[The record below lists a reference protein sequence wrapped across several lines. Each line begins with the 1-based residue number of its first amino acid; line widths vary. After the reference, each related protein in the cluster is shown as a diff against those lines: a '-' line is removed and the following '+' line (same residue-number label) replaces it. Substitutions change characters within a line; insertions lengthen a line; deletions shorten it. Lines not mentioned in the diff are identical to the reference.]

1 MNWKHAT
8 FSRLRNAAVSW
19 FLILNMLRFA
29 SGVFLLPLL
38 LHLLSTP
45 DLGFYYVLL
54 NIAAMAPLM
63 DLGLLISVERSVAY
77 ATAGATELRAHG
89 LHPAEE
95 TAGKEPNHLLL
106 WQLLAT
112 TRAAYARIAL
122 VLLFVLGIAGT
133 LITTYRVAQTSSPTV
148 TWIALALT
156 VFSCVFEIYTSWWNA
171 FLRGMNH
178 MLLSLRILVLA
189 YVVKLALACCFLMAG
204 GGLLS
209 VPAAGFISSLLAQTL
224 SRRACLRRLPVPEKP
239 AVSRDTIVS
248 LIRVLWPNSWRA
260 GLQLLS
266 GYLGSNASGLI
277 CLFAFGLSVNA
288 QYGLSVQVALMIQSM
303 SMVWFSVKW
312 PMVSQYRAR
321 HDHVGLRNMILP
333 RLRLQIATYA
343 LLAVPAFFLGPKL
356 LVWIGSGKALIPEHW
371 FFLLLLTGFLDTQAV
386 FWTTLLSTENQIPSM
401 RAVILTNF
409 ASVLLALLLINA
421 TNLKVG
427 SLVAAPLVAG
437 AIFNYWYWPKAG
449 ARSLHT
455 TWLRFMMRKTA

>member
-1 MNWKHAT
+1 MKWNLAT

-19 FLILNMLRFA
+19 FFVLNALRFA
-29 SGVFLLPLL
+29 SGIFLLPLL
-38 LHLLSTP
+38 LHSLSTP

-89 LHPAEE
+89 LNPAEQG
-95 TAGKEPNHLLL
+95 TRKRPNYLLL

-122 VLLFVLGIAGT
+122 ILLLVLGLAGT
-133 LITTYRVAQTSSPTV
+133 LITSFRVSQTSSPTI

-156 VFSCVFEIYTSWWNA
+156 VVSCVFEIYTSWWNA

-189 YVVKLALACCFLMAG
+189 YVVKLALACCFLLAG

-209 VPAAGFISSLLAQTL
+209 IPAAGVFSSLLAQTL
-224 SRRACLRRLPVPEKP
+224 SRRACLRHLPVPEGS
-239 AVSRDTIVS
+239 AVSRDTIAS
-248 LIRVLWPNSWRA
+248 LFRVLWPNSWRA

-266 GYLGSNASGLI
+266 GYLGTNASGLI
-277 CLFAFGLSVNA
+277 CIFAFGLTVNA
-288 QYGLSVQVALMIQSM
+288 QYGLSVQVATMIQSM

-321 HDHVGLRNMILP
+321 HDHAGLRTMILP
-333 RLRLQIATYA
+333 RLWLQIATYA
-343 LLAVPAFFLGPKL
+343 LLALPAFFIGPKL
-356 LVWIGSGKALIPEHW
+356 LVLIGSGKAIIPEHW
-371 FFLLLLTGFLDTQAV
+371 FFLLLLTGLLDTQAV

-401 RAVILTNF
+401 RAVILTNI
-409 ASVLLALLLINA
+409 ASVLLAMLLIN
-421 TNLKVG
+421 TTDLKLG
-427 SLVAAPLVAG
+427 ALIAAPLVAG
-437 AIFNYWYWPKAG
+437 SVFNYWYWPKAG

-455 TWLRFMMRKTA
+455 TWLRFMFCKPA